1 MSISRIWAIT
11 VNVFREVIRDRIL
24 YVIGFFALLMIVA
37 LKLLPNLSAAQEAK
51 IAVDFGLAVINILG
65 ILVAIFVGT
74 GLIHKE
80 IEKKTILVLI
90 PKPISR
96 IEFILGKHLGLSGVM
111 AVLLLAMTGIY
122 FLLLN
127 FNGISYSLG
136 SISLAIVYLFFQVS
150 LIIAVAILFGVFT
163 SPLLAMLLSFSIY
176 LMGNYTRDLVEVG
189 KISKNSQLESFTQFL
204 YVILPDLS
212 RLDLKNDAVYG
223 ILPSINTLFINGFYG
238 VIYTFLLLAIATLI
252 FSRRQF

>member
-1 MSISRIWAIT
+1 MSIGRIWAIT

-24 YVIGFFALLMIVA
+24 YVIGFFALLMIAA
-37 LKLLPNLSAAQEAK
+37 LKLLPNLAAAQEAK
-51 IAVDFGLAVINILG
+51 IAVDFGLATINILG

-96 IEFILGKHLGLSGVM
+96 LEFILGKHLGLSGVM

-122 FLLLN
+122 LLLLS
-127 FNGISYSLG
+127 FNGISYPFG
-136 SISLAIVYLFFQVS
+136 SILLAVVYLFFQVS

-163 SPLLAMLLSFSIY
+163 SPLLAMLLSFSVY
-176 LMGNYTRDLVEVG
+176 LMGNYTGDLVEVG
-189 KISKNSQLESFTQFL
+189 KISKNPQLEFFTQFL
-204 YVILPDLS
+204 YVVIPDLS

-223 ILPSINTLFINGFYG
+223 ILPSINNLFFNGFYG
-238 VIYTFLLLAIATLI
+238 LVYTFLLLAIATLI

>member
-1 MSISRIWAIT
+1 MSIWRIWAIT

-37 LKLLPNLSAAQEAK
+37 LRLLPDLAASQEAK
-51 IAVDFGLAVINILG
+51 IVVDFGLAAINILG
-65 ILVAIFVGT
+65 ILVAIFIGT

-80 IEKKTILVLI
+80 IDKKTILVLI

-111 AVLLLAMTGIY
+111 AVLLAAMTLIY
-122 FLLLN
+122 MGLLS
-127 FNGISYSLG
+127 FNKISYPVMP
-136 SISLAIVYLFFQVS
+136 IILAVVYLFLQIS
-150 LIIAVAILFGVFT
+150 LIVAVAILFGVFT
-163 SPLLAMLLSFSIY
+163 SPLLAMLLSFGIY
-176 LMGNYTRDLVEVG
+176 LMGNYSRDLVEAG
-189 KISKNSQLESFTQFL
+189 KMSKNSQFESFAQAL
-204 YVILPDLS
+204 YIILPDLS

-223 ILPSINTLFINGFYG
+223 ILPPINTLLINGFYG
-238 VIYTFLLLAIATLI
+238 LIYTFLLLAIATLI

>member
-1 MSISRIWAIT
+1 MSIGRIWAIT

-24 YVIGFFALLMIVA
+24 YVIGLFALLMIVA
-37 LKLLPNLSAAQEAK
+37 LRLLPNLAAAQEAK
-51 IAVDFGLAVINILG
+51 IAIDLGLAAINILG
-65 ILVAIFVGT
+65 VLVAIFVGT

-80 IEKKTILVLI
+80 IEKKTILILI

-96 IEFILGKHLGLSGVM
+96 IEFVLGKHLGLSGVM
-111 AVLLLAMTGIY
+111 AVLLITMTGIY
-122 FLLLN
+122 LAILSFH
-127 FNGISYSLG
+127 GISYPLG
-136 SISLAIVYLFFQVS
+136 NILVTVVYLFFQIS
-150 LIIAVAILFGVFT
+150 LVVAVAILFGVFT

-189 KISKNSQLESFTQFL
+189 KISKNPQLESFAQFL
-204 YVILPDLS
+204 YVLLPDLS

-223 ILPSINTLFINGFYG
+223 LLPPINTLLINGFYG
-238 VIYTFLLLAIATLI
+238 FVYTFLILAIATLI